1 MLDPRAEA
9 NLRTFETPE
18 VARHYASLGYVTP
31 CERLLFDCYIKPESD
46 VLDLGVGVG
55 RPRRIAYP
63 LLDPGM
69 GNRRTAQFSVS
80 DRPHCGE

>member
-1 MLDPRAEA
+1 MLDLRAEA

-46 VLDLGVGVG
+46 ILDLGVGG
-55 RPRRIAYP
+55 
-63 LLDPGM
+63 
-69 GNRRTAQFSVS
+69 RRTTKFLASGPPAMSAWTTRQ
-80 DRPHCGE
+80 RW